1 MLECLLRSRIDAPG
15 EGVPLA
21 DLFAAGWPGD
31 RADAHSAAMR
41 VHQAI
46 ATLRKLGLRSAL
58 LRKQDGYLL
67 DPSVPVARVQKPD
80 A

>member
-1 MLECLLRSRIDAPG
+1 
-15 EGVPLA
+15 
-21 DLFAAGWPGD
+21 
-31 RADAHSAAMR
+31 MR

-67 DPSVPVARVQKPD
+67 DPSVPVTRVQKPD